1 MSLNTIIDAH
11 CHPTDTPED
20 LHFVPDLSL
29 GKIIVMST
37 RPMDQEYV
45 SELAE
50 KYPEKVIPSFGIHPW
65 FSYLIYDPN
74 GLTQSDESTIKT
86 EHYKKILSP
95 EPPDD
100 FIQALPQPTSLTE
113 LSETISRLL
122 AKHPSALVGEIGLD
136 KPFRLPVGPY
146 DARSSLPQ
154 GPLSPHYVRM
164 EHQIKVFESQL
175 KLASKEQRTVSIHS
189 VQTYTYIYDVLSKF
203 WDGYWIPSKS
213 QLKRYKPG
221 EYESIREGQKK
232 NYPPRICFHS
242 YSGSGQQISL
252 FSAHK
257 VPSEFYY
264 SFSIGI
270 NSRYKKMEDTIQ
282 SAPDD
287 RILPESDHHSA
298 NSLDKLVGESVSA
311 IAQAKTWSK
320 EDTMSI
326 LSKNSSSFLS

>member
-1 MSLNTIIDAH
+1 MNLNTILDAH
-11 CHPTDTPED
+11 CHPTDTPGD
-20 LHFVPDLSL
+20 LHIIPELSL
-29 GKIIVMST
+29 GKIIIMGT
-37 RPMDQEYV
+37 RPMDQGYV
-45 SELAE
+45 SEIAE

-74 GLTQSDESTIKT
+74 ELTQSDESTIKA

-95 EPPDD
+95 EPPGD
-100 FIQALPQPTSLTE
+100 FIRELPQPISITT
-113 LSETISRLL
+113 LSEIISQLVV
-122 AKHPSALVGEIGLD
+122 KHPSALIGEIGLD

-164 EHQIKVFESQL
+164 EHQIKVFEFQL
-175 KLASKEQRTVSIHS
+175 RLASKYQRTVSVHS
-189 VQTYTYIYDVLSKF
+189 VQTYTYIYDVLSKL
-203 WDGYWIPSKS
+203 WDGHWIPSKS
-213 QLKRYKPG
+213 QLRKYKPG
-221 EYESIREGQKK
+221 EFESIREGRKQ

-264 SFSIGI
+264 SFSTGI
-270 NSRYKKMEDTIQ
+270 NSRYKKMDETIR

-287 RILPESDHHSA
+287 KILPESDHHSA
-298 NSLDKLVGESVSA
+298 STLDKLVVESVSA
-311 IAQAKTWSK
+311 IAKAKSWSE

-326 LSKNSSSFLS
+326 LSKNCSSFLM